1 MNKMFHFHLGKM
13 ALWDEVVLQGK
24 MALWDEVALQGK
36 MASWDKV
43 ALQGI
48 VGEPEMDPSSDKH

>member
-13 ALWDEVVLQGK
+13 ALWDEVV
-24 MALWDEVALQGK
+24 LQGK